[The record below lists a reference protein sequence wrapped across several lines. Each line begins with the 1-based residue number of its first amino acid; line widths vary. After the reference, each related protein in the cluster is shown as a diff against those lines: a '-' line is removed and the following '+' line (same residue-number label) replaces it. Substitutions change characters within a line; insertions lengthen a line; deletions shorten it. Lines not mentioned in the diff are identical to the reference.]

1 MTLTCKWIKDRTGAL
16 VMTWTGDEV
25 SVMHEESRR
34 TRHERREIK

>member
-25 SVMHEESRR
+25 SMTNEESVRP
-34 TRHERREIK
+34 RHERREIK